1 MFQDKNSM
9 EYCTF
14 NYILN
19 NAFKYS
25 KGAGDIILGF
35 CYHEYSYWTHWF
47 WNSNLTTRSI
57 KII

>member
-1 MFQDKNSM
+1 MFADKNSV
-9 EYCTF
+9 EYCIF
-14 NYILN
+14 NILN

-35 CYHEYSYWTHWF
+35 LL
-47 WNSNLTTRSI
+47 LTNQFILNIDFGTNPEQSV